1 MIDNEPEDKAMKNT
15 MSAVDYYFGKFQ
27 DEVSVDKCAHFVEF
41 LYDFDIVDDEHIIEW
56 GEAKAS
62 KRYCSREMSATLK
75 EKSSKVVE
83 WLKTAEEES
92 ESEEESDDDEIEF
105 DAAAPK
111 DEVKK
116 VEPVTTAAP
125 VEEVKAVEV
134 VNEETGEAE

>member
-1 MIDNEPEDKAMKNT
+1 
-15 MSAVDYYFGKFQ
+15 MSA
-27 DEVSVDKCAHFVEF
+27 A
-41 LYDFDIVDDEHIIEW
+41 
-56 GEAKAS
+56 
-62 KRYCSREMSATLK
+62 LK
-75 EKSSKVVE
+75 EKSAKVVQ

-92 ESEEESDDDEIEF
+92 ESEEVCHRTRPEIGELTFLQESDDDEIEF

-134 VNEETGEAE
+134 VNEETGEAEEIDIDDI